1 MAMKKCNL
9 CNSDV
14 RFDDRLEEYVC
25 LSCEYVNVRFDFD
38 EMFELTTSKEKP
50 KSVGVALTNM
60 MLADFGYNFQER
72 VEEIYTKLNTLG
84 LFSSYTKDTRSV
96 AVAEYII
103 KENNLPNINLA
114 KEYNVSTKKLISVIE
129 GQFGKL
135 KSNGRIQMQVIAN
148 RMQIDN
154 EFVKECLDIFDKLE
168 LEMNE
173 RNMNKKP
180 SHYASICYIVCKR
193 HSLMGRRK
201 VAKVLGVSES
211 SLYNEA
217 KNLEELI

>member
-1 MAMKKCNL
+1 MRRCNL
-9 CNSDV
+9 CNGDV
-14 RFDDRLEEYVC
+14 QFDDRLEEYVC

-38 EMFELTTSKEKP
+38 EMFELSSTDEKP
-50 KSVGVALTNM
+50 KSVGIALTNM

-72 VEEIYTKLNTLG
+72 VEEIYNKLNTLG
-84 LFSSYTKDTRSV
+84 LFSNYTKDTRSV

-103 KENNLPNINLA
+103 RENSLPSPNLA
-114 KEYNVSTKKLISVIE
+114 KEYNVSIKNLISIIE
-129 GQFGKL
+129 SHFGKL
-135 KSNGRIQMQVIAN
+135 KSNSRIQMQVIAN
-148 RMQIDN
+148 RMQLDN
-154 EFVKECLDIFDKLE
+154 EFVEECLDIFNKLE
-168 LEMNE
+168 LKMNE
-173 RNMNKKP
+173 RNMNRKP

-217 KNLEELI
+217 KILEELI